1 MLGLV
6 DQADGSTNCEK
17 SLVDQADGSTNSK
30 TTLVDQADGS
40 TNSKTSLVDQADV
53 LLFLSQVAFH
63 PQQKNR
69 IPTLGIRSFD
79 QVLVNHFF
87 N

>member
-1 MLGLV
+1 
-6 DQADGSTNCEK
+6 
-17 SLVDQADGSTNSK
+17 LVDQADGSTNSK

-40 TNSKTSLVDQADV
+40 TNSKTSLVDQADGSTI
-53 LLFLSQVAFH
+53 SQSSRL
-63 PQQKNR
+63 PSPTKNR

-87 N
+87 D

>member
-30 TTLVDQADGS
+30 TTLVDQAD
-40 TNSKTSLVDQADV
+40 V

-63 PQQKNR
+63 PQQKTVFR
-69 IPTLGIRSFD
+69 HSEYGHLIKF
-79 QVLVNHFF
+79 
-87 N
+87 